1 MARSFGRTSMPVV
14 LKKNGPQAIGRSRGG
29 LTTKIH
35 AAVEGLGN
43 LASFTLTGGNVHD
56 SKQAHPLL
64 DDVAGQANGQIKSV
78 TADKAYDAAA
88 IVAAVETLGAEP
100 VIPPLSNRKNP
111 RPVDWAQYR
120 NRNIIERFFSRLKH
134 FRRIATR
141 YDKLAARFASFLH
154 LAAAFIWLA

>member
-1 MARSFGRTSMPVV
+1 MRVV
-14 LKKNGPQAIGRSRGG
+14 PKKNGPQALGRSRGG

-43 LASFTLTGGNVHD
+43 LAAFKLTGGNVHD
-56 SKQAHPLL
+56 SIEAQPLI
-64 DDVAGQANGQIKSV
+64 DDIAAQANGQVRSV
-78 TADKAYDAAA
+78 TADKGYDSAA
-88 IVAAVETLGAEP
+88 IVAAIEALGAEA

-111 RPVDWAQYR
+111 RPVDWAQYK
-120 NRNIIERFFSRLKH
+120 NRNIVERFFARLKQ

-154 LAAAFIWLA
+154 VAAAYIWLA